1 LSHIIFGSSCGW
13 SSEGIERADICL
25 QVLSRFLALKAWL
38 SGRYLSLA
46 DLQAAPMICY
56 LRATRE
62 GAALMERYGAIDR
75 WWR

>member
-1 LSHIIFGSSCGW
+1 
-13 SSEGIERADICL
+13 
-25 QVLSRFLALKAWL
+25 VLSRFLALEAWL